1 MSPSSRNQS
10 SSEGSYVAGL
20 ARGKIYREFRRADP
34 DLRLCVG
41 HANMLDHINAAALEA
56 ASQRRE
62 RKLQVAS
69 NPRPAPSPRIRKIS
83 DEYLNTHP
91 QSVHVED
98 VSTKAQDECN
108 LSLNNHFSIV
118 GDVYE
123 EDSDSSDD
131 SSPPSSPPMVTVS
144 ISSVEVDDS
153 EDYDD
158 FGLPPRPVRHTR
170 HETASEYGHAPPT
183 FIGTVGEHE
192 SPKSGMLA
200 TLSVSEELSA
210 NEWLDD

>member
-1 MSPSSRNQS
+1 MPHSSRYQSPS
-10 SSEGSYVAGL
+10 EGLYVAGL

-41 HANMLDHINAAALEA
+41 HANMLDHINAVALEA
-56 ASQRRE
+56 ASQKRA
-62 RKLQVAS
+62 RKVQAAPK
-69 NPRPAPSPRIRKIS
+69 PRPSPSPRIRKIS

-91 QSVHVED
+91 QSMHVED

-108 LSLNNHFSIV
+108 LSLTNHVSKV

-131 SSPPSSPPMVTVS
+131 SSPPSSPPMATVS
-144 ISSVEVDDS
+144 ISSVEVDDN
-153 EDYDD
+153 EDYND
-158 FGLPPRPVRHTR
+158 FGLPPQPVKHARQ
-170 HETASEYGHAPPT
+170 ETASEYRHAPPT

-192 SPKSGMLA
+192 SPTSGMLA
-200 TLSVSEELSA
+200 TLSISEELSA
-210 NEWLDD
+210 NEWWDD